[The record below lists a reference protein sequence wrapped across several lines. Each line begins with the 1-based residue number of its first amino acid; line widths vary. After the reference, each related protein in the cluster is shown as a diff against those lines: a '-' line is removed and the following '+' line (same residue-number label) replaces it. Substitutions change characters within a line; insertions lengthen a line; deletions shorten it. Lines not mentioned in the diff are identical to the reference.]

1 MERITRFRAIAMLL
15 AFALILGLF
24 SVRMYAV
31 QMLGAGDVVA
41 DSDLYTT
48 YYTVKAARGELLD
61 RNGNVM
67 VGNRASYNLVF
78 NNFVLTNSDDPNG
91 HLLRLIRMADQLGVE
106 YIENF
111 PVTETR
117 PYEYT
122 LAEQSASWQGY
133 FQDYL
138 WELDIDSDISAS
150 RLMEELRKR
159 YKIPEDWSDADAR
172 AVIGL
177 RYELKLRTD
186 ITNLSSYVFLSDV
199 PDDILNAILEL
210 NVPGLDAAASTTREY
225 YTTYAAHILGT
236 IGSITKEEWPEYK
249 ELGYKMDDRVGKEGL
264 EKAFEEYLHGTDG
277 RLARVVDKEGNI
289 VSQYYV
295 KEPVAGHNVETSI
308 DLGLQMATEEAMK
321 EGHDSLTINNGTDG
335 GGNGADIEG
344 IACVVMDTRTGEVL
358 ACASYPSYDP
368 ATYNKMYNELMEDPL
383 KPTRNRALME
393 AYPPGSTFKVAMS
406 IAGLESGKINR
417 YTEIRDDGVFTKY
430 GTPSPKCL
438 VYTRTGGTHGYL
450 DVAGALR
457 VSCNYFYYVLGDWMD
472 WDDVDPVVKSL
483 GLGEHTGIELGEN
496 IGRRANEE
504 TKKEMYSGSDAH
516 WYQADQ
522 IMSAIGQSDNQFTP
536 MQMCV
541 YLSTLLNQGVR
552 YRATFLNRVVSADY
566 RSLLRESEKEVVA
579 TLDISDDAHNAYH
592 TGMQMVTQRGPDWN
606 GTAQSIFRTY
616 PIQVAAK
623 TGTAQ
628 NGQGTASDNG
638 AFVCYA
644 PANDPQIAIAVY
656 GEKAGHGSS
665 LGTIA
670 RDILDVYFEV
680 GEAGD
685 VPTHEN
691 KIS

>member
-1 MERITRFRAIAMLL
+1 MERITRFRALAMLL
-15 AFALILGLF
+15 VFGLILGLF
-24 SVRMYAV
+24 GARTYSV
-31 QMLGAGDVVA
+31 QMLGGGSIVA
-41 DSDLYTT
+41 DSDTYTT
-48 YYTVKAARGELLD
+48 YYTVKASRGELLD

-67 VGNRASYNLVF
+67 VGNRASYDLVF

-91 HLLRLIRMADQLGVE
+91 HLLRLVKMAKQLGVD

-150 RLMEELRKR
+150 RLMEELRDR

-236 IGSITKEEWPEYK
+236 TGAMNAEEWQVYK
-249 ELGYKMDDRVGKEGL
+249 ELDYKMDDRIGKTGL

-277 RLARVVDKEGNI
+277 RLAKVVDKNGNI

-308 DLGLQMATEEAMK
+308 DLGLQMVAEETMRQIH
-321 EGHDSLTINNGTDG
+321 ETLQETNGTDG

-344 IACVVMDTRTGEVL
+344 MACVVMDTRTGEVL
-358 ACASYPSYDP
+358 ACASYPTYNP
-368 ATYNKMYNELMEDPL
+368 ATFNQDWETLLKDDPM

-406 IAGLESGKINR
+406 IAGLESGKIDR
-417 YTEIRDDGVFTKY
+417 YTQIRDDGVFTKY
-430 GTPSPKCL
+430 SGSSPKCL
-438 VYTRTGGTHGYL
+438 VYSRTGGTHGYL

-496 IGRRANEE
+496 IGQRANAE
-504 TKKEMYSGSDAH
+504 TKKKNYSGSDAH
-516 WYQADQ
+516 WYAMDQ
-522 IMSAIGQSDNQFTP
+522 VLASIGQSDHRYTP
-536 MQMCV
+536 MQLCSYV
-541 YLSTLLNQGVR
+541 SAVANKGTR
-552 YRATFLNRVVSADY
+552 YAATFLKRVVSADY
-566 RSLLRESEKEVVA
+566 STLVEENTREVLS
-579 TLDISDDAHNAYH
+579 
-592 TGMQMVTQRGPDWN
+592 VTEMSND
-606 GTAQSIFRTY
+606 T
-616 PIQVAAK
+616 VAAVFDGMRQVVTSGSGASAFRGFDIEVCGK
-623 TGTAQ
+623 TGTAEHEA
-628 NGQGTASDNG
+628 GGSSNG
-638 AFVCYA
+638 AFICFA
-644 PANDPQIAIAVY
+644 PMDDPEIAVAVY
-656 GEKAGHGSS
+656 GEKAGSGAYMAR
-665 LGTIA
+665 IA
-670 RDILDVYFEV
+670 RAVLEHYFSADELSDSV
-680 GEAGD
+680 
-685 VPTHEN
+685 TYEN
-691 KIS
+691 KVG

>member
-15 AFALILGLF
+15 VCALILGLF
-24 SVRMYAV
+24 GVRMYAV
-31 QMLGAGDVVA
+31 QMLGAGDIVA
-41 DSDLYTT
+41 DSDTYTT

-67 VGNRASYNLVF
+67 VGNRASYDLVF
-78 NNFVLTNSDDPNG
+78 NNFVLTNSGNANE

-122 LAEQSASWQGY
+122 LAEQSANWQGY

-150 RLMEELRKR
+150 RLMEELRR
-159 YKIPEDWSDADAR
+159 MYKIPEDWSDADAR

-186 ITNLSSYVFLSDV
+186 ITNLSSYVFLEDV

-210 NVPGLDAAASTTREY
+210 NVPGLDAAATTKREY

-236 IGSITKEEWPEYK
+236 YSKMNAEEWEVYK
-249 ELGYKMDDRVGKEGL
+249 EKGYKMDDKIGKSGL

-277 RLARVVDKEGNI
+277 RLAKVVDKDGNI
-289 VSQYYV
+289 ISQYYV
-295 KEPVAGHNVETSI
+295 VEPVAGHNVETSI
-308 DLGLQMATEEAMK
+308 DLNLQMVAEEAMK
-321 EGHDSLTINNGTDG
+321 QVHDSLVASNGTDG
-335 GGNGADIEG
+335 AGDGADVEG
-344 IACVVMDTRTGEVL
+344 MACVVMDTRTGEVL
-358 ACASYPSYDP
+358 ACASYPTYNP
-368 ATYNKMYNELMEDPL
+368 ATFNQDWETLLRDDPM

-393 AYPPGSTFKVAMS
+393 VYPPGSTFKVAMS

-430 GTPSPKCL
+430 GNPSPKCL

-483 GLGEHTGIELGEN
+483 GLGEHTGIELGEA
-496 IGRRANEE
+496 IGRRANPE
-504 TKKEMYSGSDAH
+504 TKKKLHSGSDAY
-516 WYQADQ
+516 WYAMDQ
-522 IMSAIGQSDNQFTP
+522 VLASIGQSEHRYTP
-536 MQMCV
+536 MQLCSYV
-541 YLSTLLNQGVR
+541 SAVANKGTR
-552 YRATFLNRVVSADY
+552 YAATFLKRVVSADY
-566 RSLLRESEKEVVA
+566 STLVEENTREVLS
-579 TLDISDDAHNAYH
+579 
-592 TGMQMVTQRGPDWN
+592 VTEMSND
-606 GTAQSIFRTY
+606 T
-616 PIQVAAK
+616 VAAVFDGMRQVVTSGSGASAFRGFDIEVCGK
-623 TGTAQ
+623 TGTAEHEA
-628 NGQGTASDNG
+628 GGSSNG
-638 AFVCYA
+638 AFICFA
-644 PANDPQIAIAVY
+644 PMDDPEIAVAVY
-656 GEKAGHGSS
+656 GEKAGSGAYM
-665 LGTIA
+665 A
-670 RDILDVYFEV
+670 RVARQVLEYYFSADDLSDSVTYENRV
-680 GEAGD
+680 G
-685 VPTHEN
+685 
-691 KIS
+691 

>member
-1 MERITRFRAIAMLL
+1 MERITRFRAMAMLL
-15 AFALILGLF
+15 VFAIILGLF
-24 SVRMYAV
+24 GVRMYSI
-31 QMLGAGDVVA
+31 QFLGGGDLVA
-41 DSDLYTT
+41 DSDTYTT
-48 YYTVKAARGELLD
+48 YYTVKASRGELLD

-67 VGNRASYNLVF
+67 VGNRASYDLVF
-78 NNFVLTNSDDPNG
+78 NNFVLTNNKNANE
-91 HLLRLIRMADQLGVE
+91 HLLRLVEMTQELGVE

-111 PVTETR
+111 PITETR

-122 LAEQSASWQGY
+122 LVEQNAAWQGY

-138 WELDIDSDISAS
+138 WELGIDSDISAS
-150 RLMEELRKR
+150 RLMETLRSV
-159 YKIPEDWSDADAR
+159 YKLPDTWTDEEAR

-186 ITNLSSYVFLSDV
+186 ITNLSSYVFMEDV

-210 NVPGLDAAASTTREY
+210 NVPGLDAAATTKREY

-264 EKAFEEYLHGTDG
+264 EKAFEEYLRGTDG

-308 DLGLQMATEEAMK
+308 DLNLQMVVEEAMK
-321 EGHDSLTINNGTDG
+321 QVHDSLVASNGTDG
-335 GGNGADIEG
+335 AGNGADIEG
-344 IACVVMDTRTGEVL
+344 MACVVQDTRTGEVL
-358 ACASYPSYDP
+358 ACASYPTYNP
-368 ATYNKMYNELMEDPL
+368 ATFNQDWPTMKDDPL

-472 WDDVDPVVKSL
+472 WDDVDAVVKSL
-483 GLGEHTGIELGEN
+483 GLGEPTGIELGES

-504 TKKEMYSGSDAH
+504 TKKKLNTGSDAH
-516 WYQADQ
+516 WYKMDQ
-522 IMSAIGQSDNQFTP
+522 VLAAIGQSEHRYTP
-536 MQMCV
+536 MQLCSYV
-541 YLSTLLNQGVR
+541 SAVANKGTR
-552 YRATFLNRVVSADY
+552 YAATFMKRVVSADY
-566 RSLLRESEKEVVA
+566 STLVEENTREVLSKTEMSNDTIAAVFDGMHQVTSA
-579 TLDISDDAHNAYH
+579 SGGSGVSAFRGFDIAVC
-592 TGMQMVTQRGPDWN
+592 G
-606 GTAQSIFRTY
+606 
-616 PIQVAAK
+616 K
-623 TGTAQ
+623 TGTAEHEA
-628 NGQGTASDNG
+628 GGSSNG
-638 AFVCYA
+638 AFICFA
-644 PANDPQIAIAVY
+644 PMESPEIAVAVY
-656 GEKAGHGSS
+656 GEKAGSGAYM
-665 LGTIA
+665 A
-670 RDILDVYFEV
+670 RVARAVLEYYFSADELSDSV
-680 GEAGD
+680 
-685 VPTHEN
+685 TYEN
-691 KIS
+691 KVG

>member
-1 MERITRFRAIAMLL
+1 MERITRFRALAILV

-24 SVRMYAV
+24 GARTYSV
-31 QMLGAGDVVA
+31 QMLGGGAVVA
-41 DSDLYTT
+41 DSDTYTT
-48 YYTVKAARGELLD
+48 YYTVKAARGEILD

-67 VGNRASYNLVF
+67 VGNRASYDLVF

-91 HLLRLIRMADQLGVE
+91 HLLRLVKMAQKLGVD

-111 PVTETR
+111 PITEDR

-122 LAEQSASWQGY
+122 LAEQSAAWQGY

-150 RLMEELRKR
+150 RLMEELRSR

-172 AVIGL
+172 AVVGL

-186 ITNLSSYVFLSDV
+186 ITNLSSYVFLADV

-236 IGSITKEEWPEYK
+236 YAAMNSDDWKVYK
-249 ELGYKMDDRVGKEGL
+249 EKGYKMDDKIGKTGL

-277 RLARVVDKEGNI
+277 RLAKVVDKNGNI

-308 DLGLQMATEEAMK
+308 DLGLQMVAEETMK
-321 EGHDSLTINNGTDG
+321 EIHQTLVETNGTDG

-344 IACVVMDTRTGEVL
+344 MACVVMDTRTGEVL

-368 ATYNKMYNELMEDPL
+368 ATYNKMYNELMENPL

-406 IAGLESGKINR
+406 IAGLESGKIDR
-417 YTEIRDDGVFTKY
+417 YTQIRDDGVFTKY
-430 GTPSPKCL
+430 AGSSPKCL
-438 VYTRTGGTHGYL
+438 VYSRTGGTHGYL

-457 VSCNYFYYVLGDWMD
+457 VSCNYFYYMLGDWMD
-472 WDDVDPVVKSL
+472 WDDVDPVVKNL

-496 IGRRANEE
+496 IGQRANEE
-504 TKKEMYSGSDAH
+504 TKKKNYSGSDAH
-516 WYQADQ
+516 WYAMDQ
-522 IMSAIGQSDNQFTP
+522 VLASIGQSDHRYTP
-536 MQMCV
+536 MQLCSYV
-541 YLSTLLNQGVR
+541 SAVANKGTR
-552 YRATFLNRVVSADY
+552 YAATFMKRVVSADY
-566 RSLLRESEKEVVA
+566 A
-579 TLDISDDAHNAYH
+579 TLVEENTREVLSVTKMSNDTVEAVFDGMRQVVTSGSAASAFKGFDIKVC
-592 TGMQMVTQRGPDWN
+592 G
-606 GTAQSIFRTY
+606 
-616 PIQVAAK
+616 K
-623 TGTAQ
+623 TGTAEHET
-628 NGQGTASDNG
+628 GGSSNG
-638 AFVCYA
+638 AFICFA
-644 PANDPQIAIAVY
+644 PMDNPEIAVAVY
-656 GEKAGHGSS
+656 GEKAGSGAYM
-665 LGTIA
+665 A
-670 RDILDVYFEV
+670 RVARAVMEYYFSADELSDSV
-680 GEAGD
+680 
-685 VPTHEN
+685 TYEN
-691 KIS
+691 EIS

>member
-15 AFALILGLF
+15 ICALILGLF
-24 SVRMYAV
+24 GVRMYAV
-31 QMLGAGDVVA
+31 QMLGAGDIVA
-41 DSDLYTT
+41 DSDTYTT

-67 VGNRASYNLVF
+67 VGNRASYDLVF
-78 NNFVLTNSDDPNG
+78 NNFVLTNSGNANE

-122 LAEQSASWQGY
+122 LAEQSANWQGY

-150 RLMEELRKR
+150 RLMEELRR
-159 YKIPEDWSDADAR
+159 MYKIPEDWSDADAR

-186 ITNLSSYVFLSDV
+186 ITNLSSYVFLEDV

-210 NVPGLDAAASTTREY
+210 NVPGLDAAATTKREY

-236 IGSITKEEWPEYK
+236 YSKMNAEEWEVYK
-249 ELGYKMDDRVGKEGL
+249 EKGYKMDDKIGKSGL

-277 RLARVVDKEGNI
+277 RLAKVVDKDGNI
-289 VSQYYV
+289 ISQYYV
-295 KEPVAGHNVETSI
+295 VEPVAGHNVETSI
-308 DLGLQMATEEAMK
+308 DLNLQMVAEEAMK
-321 EGHDSLTINNGTDG
+321 QVHDSLVASNGTDG
-335 GGNGADIEG
+335 AGDGADVEG
-344 IACVVMDTRTGEVL
+344 MACVVMDTRTGEVL
-358 ACASYPSYDP
+358 ACASYPTYNP
-368 ATYNKMYNELMEDPL
+368 ATFNQDWETILRDDPM

-393 AYPPGSTFKVAMS
+393 VYPPGSTFKVAMS

-430 GTPSPKCL
+430 GNPSPKCL

-483 GLGEHTGIELGEN
+483 GLGEHTGIELGEA
-496 IGRRANEE
+496 IGRRANPE
-504 TKKEMYSGSDAH
+504 TKKKLHSGSDAY
-516 WYQADQ
+516 WYAMDQ
-522 IMSAIGQSDNQFTP
+522 VLASIGQSEHRYTP
-536 MQMCV
+536 MQLCSYV
-541 YLSTLLNQGVR
+541 AAVANKGTR
-552 YRATFLNRVVSADY
+552 YAATFLKRVVSADY
-566 RSLLRESEKEVVA
+566 STLVEENTREVLSVTEMSNDTIAAVFDGMRQVVTSGSGASAFRGFDIEVC
-579 TLDISDDAHNAYH
+579 
-592 TGMQMVTQRGPDWN
+592 G
-606 GTAQSIFRTY
+606 
-616 PIQVAAK
+616 K
-623 TGTAQ
+623 TGTAEHEA
-628 NGQGTASDNG
+628 GGSSNG
-638 AFVCYA
+638 AFICFA
-644 PANDPQIAIAVY
+644 PMDDPEIAVAVY
-656 GEKAGHGSS
+656 GEKAGSGAYM
-665 LGTIA
+665 A
-670 RDILDVYFEV
+670 RVARQVLEYYFSADDLSDSVTYENRV
-680 GEAGD
+680 G
-685 VPTHEN
+685 
-691 KIS
+691 